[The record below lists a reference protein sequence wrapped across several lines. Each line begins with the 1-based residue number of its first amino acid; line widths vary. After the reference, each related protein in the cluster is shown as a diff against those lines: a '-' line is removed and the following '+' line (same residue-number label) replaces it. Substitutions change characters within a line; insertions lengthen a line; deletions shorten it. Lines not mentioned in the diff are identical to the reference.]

1 MNRSTDPL
9 ITDLLAGR
17 LPDRPCDAIELRVS
31 AQSAKELKD
40 NVDAASP
47 KLGFHPAVAYLKTLD
62 LEALLLD
69 KSATGEQFRRR
80 IGLIPIRRANAHPY
94 ALEPNR
100 LMGWALPLPAHATVI
115 LMLFDSAADP
125 TVHNPDEPLP
135 GNAVS
140 ALLSHVCRIDQI
152 HRLYV
157 AEWDRWVRAPHFGAA
172 VRAAA
177 QLGGVDI
184 FEGAERI
191 DITSTEGTM
200 FAGMKDGHA
209 SGERNN
215 IRKRTTRAVLTK
227 LLADRIEW
235 PYAKVLLF
243 PGYDL
248 AYDRQ
253 RGDNGKVHR
262 TRYLQS
268 ATGQHADGWQAWA
281 EVVADGGT
289 FLAAGRELAAHQVPV
304 RGTRHVNPDGSVK
317 TYDQLTDEQLERA
330 SRTLAAH
337 VRLLRTRKYE
347 VNKGVPIPIRRD
359 QDFEGFAVDHDDRGP
374 KRYGGIHRIVD
385 LPGHCIDLTDEQWDA
400 WERRIHG
407 RTPRDTRTD
416 GPRAPFADV
425 RQQWFVTATGERR
438 EAGDPDW
445 THNLR
450 IVANG
455 DSYELFRR
463 TREQAHNDRGE
474 LRGWIS
480 REGEHLYSA
489 RRCDLDGAYARA
501 GIARAVA
508 HIGEFEPVV
517 VDSRPL
523 PDPVEQERLRTERLA
538 ELEDLIIAA
547 TDDVD
552 DAELVHER
560 ARTTT
565 SPPAPAPPSARHP
578 LPPRPVPGLGRCSPS
593 ERPPTCRSAPP
604 RCATGA
610 TTAWS
615 RASSGRAGTT
625 GACSTVLTS
634 RRWSGATTPPTASA
648 PPTTTGSRSPRSSSA
663 SASRS
668 TTCARSSST
677 PAGWPP
683 AAAAPAATRCCSRW
697 PTSTR
702 FPRSGATGTPP
713 T

>member
-1 MNRSTDPL
+1 VTRSTDPL

-17 LPDRPCDAIELRVS
+17 LPDEPCDAIELRVS

-40 NVDAASP
+40 NVDAAST

-62 LEALLLD
+62 LETLLLD
-69 KSATGEQFRRR
+69 KSAAGEQFRRR

-94 ALEPNR
+94 ALEPGR
-100 LMGWALPLPAHATVI
+100 LMGWALPVPAHATVI

-125 TVHNPDEPLP
+125 TVDNPDEPLP

-140 ALLSHVCRIDQI
+140 ALLSHVCRIDQV

-235 PYAKVLLF
+235 PYARVLLF

-253 RGDNGKVHR
+253 RGDNGKVRR

-268 ATGQHADGWQAWA
+268 ATGQHASGWQAWA
-281 EVVADGGT
+281 QIVADGGT
-289 FLAAGRELAAHQVPV
+289 FLAAGRQLAAHQVPV

-317 TYDQLTDEQLERA
+317 TYDELTDDQLERA

-337 VRLLRTRKYE
+337 VRLLRTRKYQ

-385 LPGHCIDLTDEQWDA
+385 LPGHCIDLTDDQWDA

-425 RQQWFVTATGERR
+425 RQQWFITATGERR

-450 IVANG
+450 VVANG
-455 DSYELFRR
+455 DSYEVFRR
-463 TREQAHNDRGE
+463 TREEAHNDRGE
-474 LRGWIS
+474 LRGWNS
-480 REGEHLYSA
+480 REGEHLFSA
-489 RRCDLDGAYARA
+489 RRCDLDGGYARA
-501 GIARAVA
+501 GIAQAVA

-517 VDSRPL
+517 IDPRPL
-523 PDPVEQERLRTERLA
+523 PDPVAQERRRTERLA
-538 ELEDLIIAA
+538 ELEELIIAA

-560 ARTTT
+560 AAERRRGHHSVRRYRARLVRDRGRGLARRVARNDAATPRHPGG
-565 SPPAPAPPSARHP
+565 SGRRPARREQASRPRLAPGTAGDRDRHGAGARSARRARRARSGSRCQPARHRPLGAMAHGGPRRRPARGRSRCRGAHALRASGSAARRGRPRPHAHP
-578 LPPRPVPGLGRCSPS
+578 LHLDG
-593 ERPPTCRSAPP
+593 
-604 RCATGA
+604 GA
-610 TTAWS
+610 
-615 RASSGRAGTT
+615 GAGEV
-625 GACSTVLTS
+625 GV
-634 RRWSGATTPPTASA
+634 
-648 PPTTTGSRSPRSSSA
+648 
-663 SASRS
+663 
-668 TTCARSSST
+668 
-677 PAGWPP
+677 
-683 AAAAPAATRCCSRW
+683 
-697 PTSTR
+697 
-702 FPRSGATGTPP
+702 
-713 T
+713 